1 MKKNRMLIC
10 LMVLSMMLGS
20 TGLSGAFADGSAA
33 LTVTKS
39 VIGTQQNASELFQIV
54 VTINETSTTIS
65 LANGGSMVFDNL
77 PFGSAYSVS
86 ENANAGYTTSYTNA
100 SGTLMGAP
108 VTARVINTVVAA
120 AQPEA
125 APQPQTKAPVAE
137 TPPKAPPAAAEE
149 PAAQKPAA
157 QEPMVEEPAAQEPAA
172 QEPAAQEPAAEE
184 PAAEEPAAEEPA
196 PEEPAPEEPAA
207 QEPMAEE
214 PAAQEPMA
222 EEPVVEKPLTEEH
235 AAEEPAAEE
244 PAAEEP
250 AAEEPAAEEP
260 AAEEPA
266 AEEPAAEEPAAEEP
280 AAEEPAAEEPAVEEP
295 AVEEPV
301 TEEPAVEEPA
311 TEEPAAEE
319 PAVEEPAAEEPAAEE
334 PAAEEPVAE
343 EPVAEEPAAEEPAA
357 EEPAAEEPAAEEP
370 AAEETAAEEP
380 AAEEP
385 AAEEPAAEEPTVE
398 ETAAEEPAVLG
409 AIVVPAG
416 TLTIGGTALYL
427 YASPSADAQRLMTLD
442 PASYVTVLSQD
453 STWALVDFEGTQGY
467 VLKVNLVVEEPVSLE
482 NLAVYAW
489 FVNEPEKVHYGDTL
503 TLQGKLVGFD
513 SLPYEYYTV
522 WQRASMSK
530 DRVIGNNWVDI
541 SGANGL
547 TYSFTVN
554 EATEWY
560 GWRLAVRVT
569 VPDDAEIGN

>member
-260 AAEEPA
+260 A
-266 AEEPAAEEPAAEEP
+266 
-280 AAEEPAAEEPAVEEP
+280 VEEP

-370 AAEETAAEEP
+370 AAEET
-380 AAEEP
+380 